1 MVTISRAEYEC
12 LKAERDELN
21 QKLDW
26 LLEQAHLSRKKLCGA
41 FSERLGEEL
50 MNRLRRM
57 FDETE
62 PCQHLHAKASGGGIV
77 EKVTLSSLRNSA
89 IAFTAYPS
97 FP

>member
-62 PCQHLHAKASGGGIV
+62 AW
-77 EKVTLSSLRNSA
+77 LSRAAEWLPLAAGELSL
-89 IAFTAYPS
+89 IHI
-97 FP
+97 

>member
-62 PCQHLHAKASGGGIV
+62 AWLSKRTKAAAH
-77 EKVTLSSLRNSA
+77 TRRSLNTPTQTER
-89 IAFTAYPS
+89 
-97 FP
+97 